1 MNINRLAAAL
11 SCPSRLAILQWL
23 KSPSAH
29 FPDQAHADIETVG
42 VCGAFVADKLRISP
56 ASASAHLRI
65 LADAG
70 FVTSTRIGKWTYFK
84 RSESALDEFSRAI
97 AGL

>member
-1 MNINRLAAAL
+1 MNINRIAAAL
-11 SCPSRLAILQWL
+11 ACPSRLAIVQWL

-29 FPDQAHADIETVG
+29 FPPQIHADIETVG
-42 VCGAFVADKLRISP
+42 VCGAFVADKLTVSP
-56 ASASAHLRI
+56 ATASAHLRI

-70 FVTSTRIGKWTYFK
+70 LVTSTRIGKWTYFK
-84 RSESALDEFSRAI
+84 RSKSALGEFSRAI